1 MQQHQ
6 ADKNLFLP
14 WCISRRYGCR
24 WLCKHPSRGPMVEK
38 TPYFL
43 INDKKGGFI
52 MDKTRLP
59 SSLYNKALIS
69 TELFDV
75 NGDGK
80 FDVFVAGA
88 DPDGNVSNMS
98 STCLL
103 NDGNNRFVS
112 TKPIPVDLLMSSD
125 SNGLVSL
132 DLTYH
137 LRNYYLLRTD
147 YQVESI
153 SKL

>member
-1 MQQHQ
+1 
-6 ADKNLFLP
+6 
-14 WCISRRYGCR
+14 
-24 WLCKHPSRGPMVEK
+24 
-38 TPYFL
+38 
-43 INDKKGGFI
+43 

-98 STCLL
+98 STFLL

-112 TKPIPVDLLMSSD
+112 TKPIPVDLSMSSD

-137 LRNYYLLRTD
+137 LKNYYLLQTD
-147 YQVESI
+147 YQVVSI

>member
-1 MQQHQ
+1 M
-6 ADKNLFLP
+6 
-14 WCISRRYGCR
+14 
-24 WLCKHPSRGPMVEK
+24 EK
-38 TPYFL
+38 PPYFL
-43 INDKKGGFI
+43 INDKKGEFI

-59 SSLYNKALIS
+59 SSLYNKALYS
-69 TELFDV
+69 TELFTV

-98 STCLL
+98 STFLL

-112 TKPIPVDLLMSSD
+112 TKPIPVDLSMSSD

-137 LRNYYLLRTD
+137 LKNYYLLQTD
-147 YQVESI
+147 YQVVSI

>member
-1 MQQHQ
+1 M
-6 ADKNLFLP
+6 
-14 WCISRRYGCR
+14 
-24 WLCKHPSRGPMVEK
+24 EK
-38 TPYFL
+38 PPNFL

-59 SSLYNKALIS
+59 SSLYNKALYS
-69 TELFDV
+69 TELFAV

-98 STCLL
+98 STFLL

-112 TKPIPVDLLMSSD
+112 TKPIPVDLSMSSD
-125 SNGLVSL
+125 SNGFVSL
-132 DLTYH
+132 DLRYH
-137 LRNYYLLRTD
+137 LKNYYLLRTD
-147 YQVESI
+147 YQVVSI